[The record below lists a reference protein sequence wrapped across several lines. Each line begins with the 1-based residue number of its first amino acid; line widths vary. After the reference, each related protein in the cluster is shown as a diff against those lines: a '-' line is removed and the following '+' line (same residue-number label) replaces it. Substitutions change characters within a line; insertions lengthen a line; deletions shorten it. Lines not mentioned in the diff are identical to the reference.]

1 MKTES
6 VLRVV
11 DRLASVAPWTI
22 ERETNDIRR
31 GDRVRVTGSDWGR
44 RQFGTVIEI
53 WSQDDGTRIA
63 LVSLQGVDED
73 VSFPVDDLVL
83 RL

>member
-1 MKTES
+1 MSTKS

-11 DRLASVAPWTI
+11 DRLASVAPWPI
-22 ERETNDIRR
+22 ERETNNIRA
-31 GDRVRVTGSDWGR
+31 GDTVRVTGSDWSH
-44 RQFGTVIEI
+44 RQFGTVVEI
-53 WSQDDGTRIA
+53 WSQDDGTQIA